1 MTSTSASP
9 ECDMA
14 GEVRYSRNPVI
25 IKRQIDDT
33 VFLVDPRDDT
43 IFYLNPLSA
52 GIWRLLAQ
60 PTTAAETIHIVQQA
74 FTDTP
79 PEQIA
84 LDVQNLFE
92 ELKRKDLI
100 QLTI

>member
-14 GEVRYSRNPVI
+14 GEVRYSRNPEI

-33 VFLVDPRDDT
+33 VFLVNPKDDT

-60 PTTAAETIHIVQQA
+60 PTTAAETIRIVQQA
-74 FTDTP
+74 FTEIP
-79 PEQIA
+79 PKQIA
-84 LDVQNLFE
+84 SDVRNLFA
-92 ELKRKDLI
+92 ELKEKDLV
-100 QLTI
+100 QLTV